1 MQQKNFSLYL
11 GTHDNILHVLS
22 MFKKELQMLEK
33 SKLDKNVGETQWV
46 EQHLQWLAKVFMPL
60 ELFHI
65 LSRYNHK
72 RKCILLGFYVID
84 QHEVAHNCEVEGK
97 LYMVFKFYYK

>member
-1 MQQKNFSLYL
+1 M
-11 GTHDNILHVLS
+11 
-22 MFKKELQMLEK
+22 
-33 SKLDKNVGETQWV
+33 SKLADDTKIGGIVDSEKGDVSLHQN
-46 EQHLQWLAKVFMPL
+46 LQWLAKIFIPL

-84 QHEVAHNCEVEGK
+84 QHKVVHNCEVEGK
-97 LYMVFKFYYK
+97 